1 MGGVHLA
8 GFSLEKTSLLD
19 GALWEMRG
27 VGEHDML
34 PVLSYI
40 SCM

>member
-1 MGGVHLA
+1 MA
-8 GFSLEKTSLLD
+8 FSLEKAYLLH
-19 GALWEMRG
+19 GALRGMRG

-34 PVLSYI
+34 PVLSYV